1 MLSERR
7 RSAPLRLRRLHLFR
21 LGGKVFARVDEPVVL
36 ETILR
41 VVEHTIPARGGE
53 QLGVNEVEE
62 PAAEHDLG
70 FAHGVVSGHPG
81 LGEVAG
87 QVPLPHVFVGRVFAA
102 RDAILG
108 SIANTL
114 GAHFEYA
121 VPELVDA
128 TIENLLSTR
137 TTASDLEI
145 LVADTCVH
153 LNLLEIEIV
162 LVLGLS
168 VEELGIA
175 LDSELVS
182 R

>member
-1 MLSERR
+1 
-7 RSAPLRLRRLHLFR
+7 
-21 LGGKVFARVDEPVVL
+21 
-36 ETILR
+36 
-41 VVEHTIPARGGE
+41 
-53 QLGVNEVEE
+53 
-62 PAAEHDLG
+62 
-70 FAHGVVSGHPG
+70 
-81 LGEVAG
+81 
-87 QVPLPHVFVGRVFAA
+87 
-102 RDAILG
+102 
-108 SIANTL
+108 
-114 GAHFEYA
+114 
-121 VPELVDA
+121 LVDA

>member
-1 MLSERR
+1 ML
-7 RSAPLRLRRLHLFR
+7 
-21 LGGKVFARVDEPVVL
+21 
-36 ETILR
+36 
-41 VVEHTIPARGGE
+41 
-53 QLGVNEVEE
+53 N
-62 PAAEHDLG
+62 
-70 FAHGVVSGHPG
+70 
-81 LGEVAG
+81 
-87 QVPLPHVFVGRVFAA
+87 
-102 RDAILG
+102 AILG